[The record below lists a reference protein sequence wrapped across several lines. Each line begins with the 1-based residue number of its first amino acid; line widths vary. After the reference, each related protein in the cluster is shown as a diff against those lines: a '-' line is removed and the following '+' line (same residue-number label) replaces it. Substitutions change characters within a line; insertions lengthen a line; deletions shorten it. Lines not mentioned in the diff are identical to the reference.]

1 MTLYEMTE
9 AAQQLYGLFESGD
22 IPEEAVEDTLE
33 GMGVEGKV
41 EDYCHVIY
49 QLNADAD
56 MYDKE
61 IKRLQAKKKVAV
73 NGVDRMK
80 GTLETYMQ
88 ARQTKKI
95 AAGTFTLS
103 FRKSEA
109 VVVTNQDA
117 LPEEYIKTEVK
128 KFPDKTAIKAAIKS
142 GQAVAGAELQENQNL
157 QIK

>member
-22 IPEEAVEDTLE
+22 IPEDAVTDTLE
-33 GMGVEGKV
+33 AMGVEGKV
-41 EDYCHVIY
+41 EDYCHVIN

-61 IKRLQAKKKVAV
+61 IKRLQAKKKAAV

-80 GTLETYMQ
+80 KALAAYMQ
-88 ARQTKKI
+88 ASQTKKL

-103 FRKSEA
+103 FRKSET

-117 LPEEYIKTEVK
+117 LPEAFIKTEVK
-128 KFPDKTAIKAAIKS
+128 TTPDKTAIKNAIKS

>member
-22 IPEEAVEDTLE
+22 IPEDAVTDTLE
-33 GMGVEGKV
+33 AMGVEGKV
-41 EDYCHVIY
+41 EDYCHVIN
-49 QLNADAD
+49 QLNADTD

-61 IKRLQAKKKVAV
+61 IKRLQAKKKAAV

-80 GTLETYMQ
+80 KALAAYMQ
-88 ARQTKKI
+88 ASQTKKL

-103 FRKSEA
+103 FRKSET

-117 LPEEYIKTEVK
+117 LPEAFIKTEVK
-128 KFPDKTAIKAAIKS
+128 TTPDKTAIKNAIKS